1 MDGFLA
7 WREKFGLSGNV
18 LKWIGIIT
26 MFIDHVGAVLIFK
39 ICTWDS
45 VYRPKWVDIYWV
57 FRRIGRLAFPLFAF
71 LIVEG
76 FIHTRNWKK
85 YCGRL
90 ALFALL
96 SEIPFNLAFGG
107 QWFTT
112 EKTSVLATFTFG
124 VLLLG
129 IWRALTEPAQETE
142 PAQGTELT
150 QETTWAQ
157 GTEGPWYK
165 RAFRK
170 ILAFLILLWH
180 NRIFRQI
187 LAFLVLLGLLLLAD
201 WLNMDYGSVGVA
213 VVFVFYQLRNHRL
226 LASVLCCGA
235 LLFVSQTE
243 IWALF
248 SIIPILLY
256 NGKRGRQMK
265 YFFYIF
271 YPAHILLLG
280 IIGKYYIFPVA
291 EWALSHIM

>member
-129 IWRALTEPAQETE
+129 IWRALTQT
-142 PAQGTELT
+142 AQGTELT
-150 QETTWAQ
+150 QET
-157 GTEGPWYK
+157 EG
-165 RAFRK
+165 
-170 ILAFLILLWH
+170 LWH

>member
-26 MFIDHVGAVLIFK
+26 MFLDHVGAVLVFR
-39 ICTWDS
+39 ICTWNG
-45 VYRPKWVDIYWV
+45 YWPKWVDFYWLL
-57 FRRIGRLAFPLFAF
+57 RRIGRLAFPLFAF
-71 LIVEG
+71 LIAEG

-107 QWFTT
+107 QWFTM
-112 EKTSVLATFTFG
+112 EKTSVMATFTFG

-142 PAQGTELT
+142 PTQGTELAQETAWAQGTELT
-150 QETTWAQ
+150 QET
-157 GTEGPWYK
+157 EG
-165 RAFRK
+165 
-170 ILAFLILLWH
+170 LWH

-187 LAFLVLLGLLLLAD
+187 LAFLILLGLLLLAD
-201 WLNMDYGSVGVA
+201 WLNMDYGAVGVA

-226 LASVLCCGA
+226 LASVLGCGA
-235 LLFVSQTE
+235 LLFVGETE

-256 NGKRGRQMK
+256 NGKRGHQMK

-271 YPAHILLLG
+271 YPAHILFLG
-280 IIGKYYIFPVA
+280 IIAKYYIFPVA

>member
-1 MDGFLA
+1 MALLYQLRKENARMDGFLA
-7 WREKFGLSGNV
+7 LRERFGLSGNV

-26 MFIDHVGAVLIFK
+26 MLIDHVGAVLIFK
-39 ICTWDS
+39 ICTWGG
-45 VYRPKWVDIYWV
+45 YRPEWVNIYWV

-71 LIVEG
+71 MIVEG

-96 SEIPFNLAFGG
+96 SEIPFNLAFDG

-129 IWRALTEPAQETE
+129 IWRTLQTAPPQEEQT
-142 PAQGTELT
+142 
-150 QETTWAQ
+150 
-157 GTEGPWYK
+157 
-165 RAFRK
+165 RF
-170 ILAFLILLWH
+170 WH

-187 LAFLVLLGLLLLAD
+187 LAVLALLGFLLLAD
-201 WLNMDYGSVGVA
+201 WLNTDYGSVGVA

-226 LASVLCCGA
+226 PAAVLACAA
-235 LLFVSQTE
+235 LLFVDKIE
-243 IWALF
+243 IWGAL

-265 YFFYIF
+265 YFFYVF
-271 YPAHILLLG
+271 YPLHLFALG
-280 IIGKYYIFPVA
+280 IIGKYYIAPVA
-291 EWALSHIM
+291 GWVLSHIM